1 MIKLDERKNQLL
13 EIALSKTLSNRETL
27 ATDIKTEDGNEDE
40 EENVLSNDRASTTA
54 ATSQALI
61 DIAQQWRQEEEIL
74 QKRLSI
80 QIEKKHYDDYIGKLS
95 QQLIESQRE
104 FVVVKMEK
112 VLATKLNHKFY
123 NHIPLFPLNSI
134 SFCYLN

>member
-27 ATDIKTEDGNEDE
+27 ATDIKTEDGNDDE

-112 VLATKLNHKFY
+112 VL
-123 NHIPLFPLNSI
+123 
-134 SFCYLN
+134 

>member
-13 EIALSKTLSNRETL
+13 EIALSKTLSNRET
-27 ATDIKTEDGNEDE
+27 TDIKTEDGNVDE
-40 EENVLSNDRASTTA
+40 EENALSNDRASTTA

-112 VLATKLNHKFY
+112 VLQPTQSQNY

>member
-13 EIALSKTLSNRETL
+13 EIALSKTLSNRETR

-40 EENVLSNDRASTTA
+40 EENALNNDRASTTA

-112 VLATKLNHKFY
+112 VLQQNSITKLQPH
-123 NHIPLFPLNSI
+123 P
-134 SFCYLN
+134 SFSFK

>member
-1 MIKLDERKNQLL
+1 MIKLDERKNQQL

-54 ATSQALI
+54 ATSQALV

-112 VLATKLNHKFY
+112 VLQPNSITNFTTTS
-123 NHIPLFPLNSI
+123 LFFLLYSI

>member
-95 QQLIESQRE
+95 QQLIESQQE

-112 VLATKLNHKFY
+112 VLATKLATKLNHK
-123 NHIPLFPLNSI
+123 ITTTSLFFL
-134 SFCYLN
+134 